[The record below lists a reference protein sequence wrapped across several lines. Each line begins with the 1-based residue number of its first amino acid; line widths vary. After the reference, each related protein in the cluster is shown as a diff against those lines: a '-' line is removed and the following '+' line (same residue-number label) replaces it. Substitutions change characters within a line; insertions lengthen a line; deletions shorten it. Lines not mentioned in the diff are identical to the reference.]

1 MTTMTA
7 KLVLETGQFVG
18 GAKLAGN
25 AVAQLNSGL
34 KGLEGQIRPTATQL
48 QNMQAAAKKQEG
60 VAAAVRSF
68 DQLAKGLG
76 LTGKQAMAMGRQLG
90 AACVTN
96 VWIPDGYKDVT
107 IDRKGPRELLARSL
121 DEMFAEP
128 IDPAQNL
135 DAVEGKAEAGKEDV
149 RFSLQKRI
157 EALDKEID
165 VRVYRLYGLT
175 EEEIKIVEKKE

>member
-34 KGLEGQIRPTATQL
+34 KGLEGQIRPTSEQL
-48 QNMQAAAKKQEG
+48 KNMQAAARRQEG

-76 LTGKQAMAMGRQLG
+76 LTGKQALVMGRQLG
-90 AACVTN
+90 VSKETLTAWRDQAQGASVQASGLGQSFKQMAGYMSAAV
-96 VWIPDGYKDVT
+96 
-107 IDRKGPRELLARSL
+107 LA
-121 DEMFAEP
+121 
-128 IDPAQNL
+128 
-135 DAVEGKAEAGKEDV
+135 GAGM
-149 RFSLQKRI
+149 
-157 EALDKEID
+157 
-165 VRVYRLYGLT
+165 G
-175 EEEIKIVEKKE
+175 